1 MEIVIVELDAGDWG
15 MWTWVQANADT
26 VTAYLAVA
34 TTEQNM
40 TV

>member
-1 MEIVIVELDAGDWG
+1 MEIVIVELDAGDWR

-26 VTAYLAVA
+26 VTAYLAA
-34 TTEQNM
+34 ATEQNM